1 MRRPGRGP
9 LILVG
14 GEEWLPGNEPHDELF
29 ARASRALDATRAALD
44 ATRAAGAATNAFV
57 IATAAVRQD
66 PDRAIATARTWLDG
80 LGLPVE
86 ELPLRTRREATSTA
100 TRERARSGS
109 GFYLS
114 GGDPGLV
121 VSTLLGSA
129 AWEGIVA
136 AWRRGA
142 PLAGSS
148 AGAMA
153 LGEWT
158 LIRARVPGDARRQ
171 PRPALG
177 IVPGLA
183 VVPHFDRFGH
193 RWVPSARSA
202 LPDATLLGIDARTAA
217 VWDDGVWSVSGP
229 GAVTVLSNG
238 RERHERRFTAGQRI
252 RGIRAPCR

>member
-1 MRRPGRGP
+1 MKRCMTRSAKGP

-29 ARASRALDATRAALD
+29 VRACRALDPP
-44 ATRAAGAATNAFV
+44 GGAFV

-66 PDRAIATARTWLDG
+66 PGRAISTARRWFDG
-80 LGLPVE
+80 LGLRVE
-86 ELPLRTRREATSTA
+86 ELPLRTRGQATSTEA
-100 TRERARSGS
+100 GERACAGN
-109 GFYLS
+109 GFYLC

-121 VSTLLGSA
+121 VSTLQGSA
-129 AWEGIVA
+129 GWEGIVA

-158 LIRARVPGDARRQ
+158 LIRARVPGDTRRE

-177 IVPGLA
+177 VVPGIA
-183 VVPHFDRFGH
+183 VVPHFDAFGH

-202 LPDATLLGIDARTAA
+202 LLDATLLGIDERTAA
-217 VWDDGVWSVSGP
+217 VWSDGVWSVSGP
-229 GAVTVLSNG
+229 GTVTII
-238 RERHERRFTAGQRI
+238 RHGAERRYTAGQQI
-252 RGIRAPCR
+252 RGITGPRA